1 MNQYRLILVLFA
13 FSFCTKGAQSINV
26 STSWSNGWRYDQ
38 RLISKTISI
47 VFSITSFCEILSISR
62 IPNVY
67 SGQVPLTMH
76 IVMKMFPSLTNWTCP
91 GTLIDRNNNAEKIA
105 WSPGILHAR
114 RNTSTSNERTK
125 RYHHC
130 AIDIRRKLINYNFM
144 NKKIDPIS
152 VPERNVNF
160 KTKQSCFPYLAK
172 NANANSY
179 NLLIKY
185 LGNLVTQQLQRQAV
199 HLVRNE
205 MIFHNNSSKCRF
217 CDGN

>member
-1 MNQYRLILVLFA
+1 
-13 FSFCTKGAQSINV
+13 
-26 STSWSNGWRYDQ
+26 
-38 RLISKTISI
+38 
-47 VFSITSFCEILSISR
+47 
-62 IPNVY
+62 
-67 SGQVPLTMH
+67 
-76 IVMKMFPSLTNWTCP
+76 
-91 GTLIDRNNNAEKIA
+91 
-105 WSPGILHAR
+105 
-114 RNTSTSNERTK
+114 
-125 RYHHC
+125 
-130 AIDIRRKLINYNFM
+130 M

-152 VPERNVNF
+152 VPKRNVNF